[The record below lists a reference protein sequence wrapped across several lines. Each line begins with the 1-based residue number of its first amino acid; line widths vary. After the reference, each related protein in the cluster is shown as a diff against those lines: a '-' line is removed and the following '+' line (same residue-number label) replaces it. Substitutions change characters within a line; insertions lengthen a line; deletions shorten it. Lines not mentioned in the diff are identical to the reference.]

1 MVVVVFSSLMQCTY
15 NNNEYRQKRI
25 VHNEIC
31 SHIFMSFL
39 FMHSYFY
46 FLHLEFTI
54 HIILIPQTQK
64 DVCFLLPFRKKITT
78 K

>member
-1 MVVVVFSSLMQCTY
+1 
-15 NNNEYRQKRI
+15 
-25 VHNEIC
+25 
-31 SHIFMSFL
+31 MSFL

-64 DVCFLLPFRKKITT
+64 DSLLPPSSPQENYYKVMYFYKVVMAVVVFFTETVQNQIGTQHQS
-78 K
+78 